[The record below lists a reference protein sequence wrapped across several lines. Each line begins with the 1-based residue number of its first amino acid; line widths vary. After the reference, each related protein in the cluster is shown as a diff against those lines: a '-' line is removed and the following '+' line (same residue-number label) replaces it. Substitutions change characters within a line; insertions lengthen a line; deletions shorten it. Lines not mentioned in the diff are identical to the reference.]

1 MTVEVVEAEVVDAEG
16 FEGAVSDWFC
26 DGAVSINLGEV
37 ADSSEKAV
45 GNARGASGA
54 FGDGLTTGFVY
65 GDAEDRGG
73 SANDVVESFGVVE
86 AEVHDDAEPIT
97 EGAGEVALAGGGSD
111 DGKWGDVET
120 DAAGGGSLSD
130 HDVDFSV
137 FHGGVEDFF
146 DLAGEAV
153 DFVNEEDGSGF
164 EVCEDADEVTGSDDG
179 GAGSDM
185 KDGLHFGGDDVGE
198 GGFPEAGGAV
208 KEEMVERFFTLFCG
222 LEKDAEIAFDVYL
235 PDEFG
240 EATGTEG
247 ELIFAGDSFGVDLV
261 VAAHFWLLLLEIAQ
275 GDSDLFAEVG

>member
-16 FEGAVSDWFC
+16 FEGAVGDGFC
-26 DGAVSINLGEV
+26 DGAVPINLGEV
-37 ADSSEKAV
+37 ADSSEEAV

-86 AEVHDDAEPIT
+86 AEVHDDAEPIA
-97 EGAGEVALAGGGSD
+97 EGAGEVALAGGSSD
-111 DGKWGDVET
+111 NGEGGDIEAN
-120 DAAGGGSLSD
+120 AASGGALTD
-130 HDVDFSV
+130 HDVDFAV

-153 DFVNEEDGSGF
+153 DFVDEQDGTGF
-164 EVCEDADEVTGSDDG
+164 EVGENADEVTGSDDG
-179 GAGSDM
+179 GAGCYVE
-185 KDGLHFGGDDVGE
+185 DGLHFGGDDVGE

-222 LEKDAEIAFDVYL
+222 LEKDAEIAFDVFL

-240 EATGTEG
+240 EATGSEG
-247 ELIFAGDSFGVDLV
+247 
-261 VAAHFWLLLLEIAQ
+261 
-275 GDSDLFAEVG
+275 